1 MTAPLKRRLHA
12 LSFVVPFVAAFALA
26 APAPAQS
33 LRESAQEAIKTNPR
47 VDVVAR
53 NRQAVEQEL
62 ARARGQ
68 YLPQVDLRAG
78 IGPEWSDNNT
88 TRARGNRDR
97 TLTRRET
104 GVFVTQRLFDG
115 WETDS
120 EVERQKARGESAARR
135 VGETS
140 EIVALDVV
148 ETHIEVLRQR
158 ELLRLSEANLQVH
171 RRIVARM
178 RQRVAQGA
186 SPAADLDQA
195 RARLEAANATVI
207 ETRGALEDAENRYE
221 FVVHRRPG
229 QLGAAEFP
237 RASLANTP
245 SVDAA
250 LERARRANRTLRIT
264 ESDVKVAE
272 HEIGIAEAPFYP
284 RVNVELGATRNR
296 DVDGARGDDNDASA
310 LLVMR
315 WNLYRGG
322 SDVAQRRA
330 ALGRMS
336 QAMAER
342 EVAARNAEDETRR
355 SWVQFWTASD
365 RLPALSTAV
374 QQNRRVRNAYN
385 EQFFNQGQRSLID
398 VLNAENELFISTG
411 RLVSAEH
418 ARTFAAYR
426 LLAATG
432 ELVEVLGLEMPAE
445 ANESRRAATPVDP
458 RPSRR

>member
-1 MTAPLKRRLHA
+1 VPR
-12 LSFVVPFVAAFALA
+12 SF
-26 APAPAQS
+26 
-33 LRESAQEAIKTNPR
+33 
-47 VDVVAR
+47 
-53 NRQAVEQEL
+53 
-62 ARARGQ
+62 RAR
-68 YLPQVDLRAG
+68 R
-78 IGPEWSDNNT
+78 W
-88 TRARGNRDR
+88 R
-97 TLTRRET
+97 TRRP
-104 GVFVTQRLFDG
+104 
-115 WETDS
+115 
-120 EVERQKARGESAARR
+120 
-135 VGETS
+135 
-140 EIVALDVV
+140 I
-148 ETHIEVLRQR
+148 
-158 ELLRLSEANLQVH
+158 
-171 RRIVARM
+171 
-178 RQRVAQGA
+178 
-186 SPAADLDQA
+186 
-195 RARLEAANATVI
+195 
-207 ETRGALEDAENRYE
+207 
-221 FVVHRRPG
+221 
-229 QLGAAEFP
+229 
-237 RASLANTP
+237 
-245 SVDAA
+245 DAA

-272 HEIGIAEAPFYP
+272 HEIGVAEAPFYP

-432 ELVEVLGLEMPAE
+432 ELVDVLGLEMPAE
-445 ANESRRAATPVDP
+445 ASESRRAAAPVDP